1 MVLTREEY
9 VAIIRENYPDQR
21 ISLTELIEFLILTYG
36 TNYTMPTNSLDNIL
50 DLLLG
55 ESKDL
60 AFVITNDPF
69 FSKKL
74 CYYFN
79 TQLGEGFI
87 TKNCYHF

>member
-9 VAIIRENYPDQR
+9 VSTISQKYPCQKL
-21 ISLTELIEFLILTYG
+21 SLTDLIEILILTYG
-36 TNYTMPTNSLDNIL
+36 EDYTMHTNSLDTIL

-74 CYYFN
+74 SYHFD
-79 TQLGEGFI
+79 TQLGEGFV
-87 TKNCYHF
+87 TKK

>member
-9 VAIIRENYPDQR
+9 VSTIRQKYPCQKL
-21 ISLTELIEFLILTYG
+21 SLTDLIEILILTYG
-36 TNYTMPTNSLDNIL
+36 EDYTMHTNSLDTIL

-74 CYYFN
+74 SYHFD
-79 TQLGEGFI
+79 TQLGEGFV
-87 TKNCYHF
+87 TKK

>member
-9 VAIIRENYPDQR
+9 VSTISQKYPCPKL
-21 ISLTELIEFLILTYG
+21 SLTDLIEILIITYG
-36 TNYTMPTNSLDNIL
+36 EDYTMHTNSLDTIL

-74 CYYFN
+74 SYHFD
-79 TQLGEGFI
+79 TQLGEGFV
-87 TKNCYHF
+87 TKK

>member
-9 VAIIRENYPDQR
+9 VSTIRQKYPCQK
-21 ISLTELIEFLILTYG
+21 ISLTELIEILILTYG
-36 TNYTMPTNSLDNIL
+36 EDYTMHTNSLDTIL

-74 CYYFN
+74 SYHFD
-79 TQLGEGFI
+79 TQLGEGFV
-87 TKNCYHF
+87 TKK

>member
-9 VAIIRENYPDQR
+9 VSTISQKYPCQK
-21 ISLTELIEFLILTYG
+21 ISLTELIEFLIITYG
-36 TNYTMPTNSLDNIL
+36 EDYTMHTNSLDTIL

-74 CYYFN
+74 SYHFD
-79 TQLGEGFI
+79 TQLGEGFV
-87 TKNCYHF
+87 TKK

>member
-9 VAIIRENYPDQR
+9 VSTISQKYPCQKL
-21 ISLTELIEFLILTYG
+21 SLTDLIEILIITYG
-36 TNYTMPTNSLDNIL
+36 EDYTMHTNSLDTIL

-74 CYYFN
+74 SYHFD

-87 TKNCYHF
+87 TKK

>member
-9 VAIIRENYPDQR
+9 VAIIHEKYPCQK

-36 TNYTMPTNSLDNIL
+36 QDYTMPANTLDTIL
-50 DLLLG
+50 DSLLG
-55 ESKDL
+55 ESKDV

-74 CYYFN
+74 SYHFD

-87 TKNCYHF
+87 TKK

>member
-9 VAIIRENYPDQR
+9 VSTISQKYPCQKL
-21 ISLTELIEFLILTYG
+21 SLTDLIEILILTYG
-36 TNYTMPTNSLDNIL
+36 EDYTMHTNSLDTIL

-60 AFVITNDPF
+60 AFVITNDSF

-74 CYYFN
+74 SYHFD
-79 TQLGEGFI
+79 TQLGEGFV
-87 TKNCYHF
+87 TKK

>member
-9 VAIIRENYPDQR
+9 VAIIREKYPCQK
-21 ISLTELIEFLILTYG
+21 ISVTELIEFLILTYG
-36 TNYTMPTNSLDNIL
+36 TNYTMPTNSLDTIL

-74 CYYFN
+74 CYHFD
-79 TQLGEGFI
+79 TQLGEGI
-87 TKNCYHF
+87 VTKR

>member
-9 VAIIRENYPDQR
+9 VSTIRQKYPCQKL
-21 ISLTELIEFLILTYG
+21 SLTDLIEILILTYG
-36 TNYTMPTNSLDNIL
+36 EDYTMHTNSLDTIL

-60 AFVITNDPF
+60 AFVINNDPL

-74 CYYFN
+74 SYHFD
-79 TQLGEGFI
+79 TQLGEGFV
-87 TKNCYHF
+87 TKK